1 VITNMSTLGAL
12 SIIIILLAAA
22 GICAGF
28 IGLEYANRRERL
40 RTRIAGVAGG
50 SRNVELE
57 SAPGDALFQRFQ
69 VIGRTLLSSPL
80 LGKVERE
87 KLAAKLVHCGIRD
100 PNALSIFVG
109 VKFGL
114 AVLLPA
120 LLWVLLHYFDFW
132 PESFSIQLPTVL
144 FVTLAGWRGPDM
156 WLDRRIKEWRLLL
169 SDGLPDA
176 LDLMVICTD
185 AGLGLEQAMDRVARD
200 IEMTRPVLAAELR
213 LTLSEMRILP
223 SMKDALI
230 NLSNR
235 TQSRP
240 IQMLVSTLV
249 QTLQYGTPL
258 GQSLRTLS
266 AEMHIHRFL
275 QYEQNAAKLPVL
287 LTLPMIIFILPT
299 MFIVVCGPAALQVID
314 VMKTMN

>member
-1 VITNMSTLGAL
+1 MIQNISLGAL
-12 SIIIILLAAA
+12 SVIVILVAAI
-22 GICAGF
+22 GMCAGF
-28 IGLEYANRRERL
+28 IGLEIAGRRERM
-40 RTRIAGVAGG
+40 RARIAGVAGG
-50 SRNVELE
+50 ARNADLGPTSGE
-57 SAPGDALFQRFQ
+57 ALFQRLQ
-69 VIGRTLLSSPL
+69 LIGRTLLSSPL
-80 LGKVERE
+80 LGTAERE
-87 KLAAKLVHCGIRD
+87 KLAGKLVNCGIRE

-114 AVLLPA
+114 AIGVPSLV
-120 LLWVLLHYFDFW
+120 WVLLHYFDFW
-132 PESFSIQLPTVL
+132 PEAFATQLPVVL
-144 FVTLAGWRGPDM
+144 GTTLLGWRVPDM

-200 IEMTRPVLAAELR
+200 IEMTRPVLAMELR

-223 SMKDALI
+223 AMKDALI

-287 LTLPMIIFILPT
+287 LTLPMVLFILPT

-314 VMKTMN
+314 VAKTMN